1 MLNFDLCHTHSVD
14 VTNREKVIEI
24 GNKVLSEVGAVTIL
38 VQNAGIMPQ
47 HLFLQHTEK
56 EIRSTFDIN
65 VLAHFWI
72 LQAFLPKMIEQ
83 NRGHIVSFSLFNL
96 ELNLINLK
104 IKVAVSSMAGLMGS
118 RNLVRLLNSF

>member
-1 MLNFDLCHTHSVD
+1 MSRSVD
-14 VTNREKVIEI
+14 VTNREKVIET
-24 GNKVLSEVGAVTIL
+24 GNKVLSEVGTVTIL
-38 VQNAGIMPQ
+38 IQNAGIMPQ

-83 NRGHIVSFSLFNL
+83 NRGHIVCI
-96 ELNLINLK
+96 NLIDSIWDANL
-104 IKVAVSSMAGLMGS
+104 IKF
-118 RNLVRLLNSF
+118 RLHYLQWLD